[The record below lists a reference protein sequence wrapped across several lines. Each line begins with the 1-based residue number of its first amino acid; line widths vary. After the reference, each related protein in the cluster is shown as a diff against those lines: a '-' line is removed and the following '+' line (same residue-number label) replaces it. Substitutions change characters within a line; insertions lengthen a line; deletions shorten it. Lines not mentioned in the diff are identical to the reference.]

1 MSAGS
6 AATDQGRTPST
17 PSSPHMR
24 LDATTS
30 TSPTVTTVTSGS
42 AGAATVA
49 ESTGDAQPYIAGDEV
64 SPTFA
69 AQAIFSVKD
78 GSDLGGIRRPSRRR
92 TGPLSASQRE
102 KAALIRKLGA
112 CIDCRRRR
120 VACHPN
126 HHNMTWEDA
135 VRKYKSHSPTQEY
148 SPLAGRPISPARG
161 GRVSFGQSDAQDM
174 EIDTTPTPTTPH
186 RMAEQQH
193 QSPPQSQL
201 PQQRNVQHQPPHS
214 RTLLQAQ
221 AKPHPI
227 PLPPPI
233 SRRLSVGTEARLRTP
248 LPSGPSGRSLEKL
261 ASAALPGIESLS
273 GDLQNAAAR
282 IINSTNPSRTR
293 YDAVQVMIL
302 VWSNDTD
309 YEVRDAIDDLAE
321 LFEKKYNYSV
331 DIKAIPVGAQSPYRW
346 LLHTA
351 SQFINNRDSRDTL
364 KIVYYV
370 GHTYLDVELS
380 TQTTT
385 IRWSG
390 IQQVLEDATSDT
402 LMIMDAAFYP
412 CSKMARREGV
422 FELVAASAGEDPKR
436 ALGRVAFTRALI
448 DELSTRLNQKFRGPL
463 SAFSA
468 AELHVRL
475 MSNYPR
481 IIEDRNPDKERLT
494 SFPAPLHIL
503 ITSDARLPS
512 ILLAP
517 SRKPLPTSPEATTPG
532 TQLNLTLRLVDGA
545 VDKPGWIE
553 WMRLLPE
560 GVREVKCESPYRNA
574 FR

>member
-6 AATDQGRTPST
+6 GATDAGRTPST

-24 LDATTS
+24 LDTTSS
-30 TSPTVTTVTSGS
+30 TSPTVTTATSGS
-42 AGAATVA
+42 AVAT
-49 ESTGDAQPYIAGDEV
+49 STETSSDPPPYSAGDEH

-69 AQAIFSVKD
+69 AQAIFSAKD
-78 GSDLGGIRRPSRRR
+78 GSDLNAMRRPSRRR

-135 VRKYKSHSPTQEY
+135 VRKYKSHSPTQEF
-148 SPLAGRPISPARG
+148 SSLAGRPISPARG
-161 GRVSFGQSDAQDM
+161 GRLSFGQADVQM

-186 RMAEQQH
+186 RMVEQQ
-193 QSPPQSQL
+193 QSQPPR
-201 PQQRNVQHQPPHS
+201 PQHPAPS
-214 RTLLQAQ
+214 RTPLQSHARPNP
-221 AKPHPI
+221 A

-233 SRRLSVGTEARLRTP
+233 SRRLSVGNESRLRTP
-248 LPSGPSGRSLEKL
+248 LPSGRSLERL
-261 ASAALPGIESLS
+261 ASAALPGIESIS

-282 IINSTNPSRTR
+282 IINNANPNRSR
-293 YDAVQVMIL
+293 YDAVQVLLL

-309 YEVRDAIDDLAE
+309 VEIREAVDDLAE
-321 LFEKKYNYSV
+321 LLEKQYSYSV
-331 DIKAIPVGAQSPYRW
+331 DIKAIPVDTQSPYRW
-346 LLHTA
+346 LLSA
-351 SQFINNRDSRDTL
+351 ISQFMNNHDLRDTL
-364 KIVYYV
+364 KIVYYA
-370 GHTYLDVELS
+370 GDSYLDSEREMVLS
-380 TQTTT
+380 SPLDQPAAQIS

-390 IQQVLEDATSDT
+390 IQQVLEDAVSDT
-402 LMIMDAAFYP
+402 LMLMDATFYP
-412 CSKMARREGV
+412 CSKMTRRQGV
-422 FELVAASAGEDPKR
+422 FEIIAASAGEESKR
-436 ALGRVAFTRALI
+436 ALGRVAFTRALTE
-448 DELSTRLNQKFRGPL
+448 ELNARLHQKYRGAF

-481 IIEDRNPDKERLT
+481 VVGERSVEKERLM
-494 SFPAPLHIL
+494 SYPSPLHIQ
-503 ITSDARLPS
+503 ISSDARLPS

-517 SRKPLPTSPEATTPG
+517 CRRPLPTSPESTAPG
-532 TQLNLTLRLVDGA
+532 NQLNLTLRLADGTI
-545 VDKPGWIE
+545 DKPAWVE

-560 GVREVKCESPYRNA
+560 GVREVKCEAPYRPSNT

>member
-1 MSAGS
+1 
-6 AATDQGRTPST
+6 
-17 PSSPHMR
+17 MR
-24 LDATTS
+24 LDTTSS

-42 AGAATVA
+42 AVATSA
-49 ESTGDAQPYIAGDEV
+49 DTGGDPHPYSTGDED

-69 AQAIFSVKD
+69 AQAMFSTKD
-78 GSDLGGIRRPSRRR
+78 GSDLNSIRRPSRRR

-135 VRKYKSHSPTQEY
+135 VRKYKSHSPTQEF
-148 SPLAGRPISPARG
+148 SPLAGRPISPARI
-161 GRVSFGQSDAQDM
+161 GRLSFGQADVHM

-186 RMAEQQH
+186 RMAEQQQLQQQQQQQQQQPH
-193 QSPPQSQL
+193 QL
-201 PQQRNVQHQPPHS
+201 PRQNHPVQS
-214 RTLLQAQ
+214 RTPLQSHAR
-221 AKPHPI
+221 PHAV

-233 SRRLSVGTEARLRTP
+233 SRRLSVGNESRLRTP
-248 LPSGPSGRSLEKL
+248 LPSGRNLEKL
-261 ASAALPGIESLS
+261 ASAALPGIESIS

-282 IINSTNPSRTR
+282 IINNANPNRSR
-293 YDAVQVMIL
+293 YDAVQVLLL

-309 YEVRDAIDDLAE
+309 MEIREAVDDLAE
-321 LFEKKYNYSV
+321 LLEKQYSYSV
-331 DIKAIPVGAQSPYRW
+331 EIMAIPVDAQSPYRW
-346 LLHTA
+346 LLNA
-351 SQFINNRDSRDTL
+351 VSQFINNRDQRDSL
-364 KIVYYV
+364 KIVYYA
-370 GHTYLDVELS
+370 GDSYLDSEREMVLS
-380 TQTTT
+380 SPLDQPAAPTS

-390 IQQVLEDATSDT
+390 IQQVLEDAVSDT
-402 LMIMDAAFYP
+402 LMLMDATFYP
-412 CSKMARREGV
+412 CSKMTRRHGV
-422 FELVAASAGEDPKR
+422 FEVIAASAGEESKR
-436 ALGRVAFTRALI
+436 VLGRAAFTRALTE
-448 DELSTRLNQKFRGPL
+448 ELSTRLHQKYRSPL

-481 IIEDRNPDKERLT
+481 IVGEHSTDKERLT
-494 SFPAPLHIL
+494 SYPSPLHIQ
-503 ITSDARLPS
+503 ISSDARLPS

-517 SRKPLPTSPEATTPG
+517 CRKPLPTSPGSSVPG
-532 TQLNLTLRLVDGA
+532 NQLNLTLRLADGA
-545 VDKPGWIE
+545 IDKPAWVE

-560 GVREVKCESPYRNA
+560 SVREVKCEVPYRSTNT

>member
-1 MSAGS
+1 
-6 AATDQGRTPST
+6 
-17 PSSPHMR
+17 MR
-24 LDATTS
+24 LDTTTS

-42 AGAATVA
+42 AVAAPAA
-49 ESTGDAQPYIAGDEV
+49 ESGGDSQPYIAGDEV

-69 AQAIFSVKD
+69 AQNIFSVKD
-78 GSDLGGIRRPSRRR
+78 GSDLGAIRRPSRRR

-120 VACHPN
+120 VA
-126 HHNMTWEDA
+126 
-135 VRKYKSHSPTQEY
+135 EY
-148 SPLAGRPISPARG
+148 SPLAGRPISPARS

-186 RMAEQQH
+186 RMADQQQH
-193 QSPPQSQL
+193 T
-201 PQQRNVQHQPPHS
+201 QHQPPHS
-214 RTLLQAQ
+214 RTPLQSQ
-221 AKPHPI
+221 AKPHPVS
-227 PLPPPI
+227 LPPPI
-233 SRRLSVGTEARLRTP
+233 SRRLSVGNESRLRTP
-248 LPSGPSGRSLEKL
+248 LPSGPSVRNLEKL

-282 IINSTNPSRTR
+282 IINSTNPNRTR
-293 YDAVQVMIL
+293 YEAVQVMIL

-309 YEVRDAIDDLAE
+309 HEVVDAIDDLAE

-331 DIKAIPVGAQSPYRW
+331 DLKAIPVGAQSPYRW

-351 SQFINNRDSRDTL
+351 SQFINNRESRDTL

-370 GHTYLDVELS
+370 GHSYLDAEREMVLS
-380 TQTTT
+380 SSMDKSAAQDTT

-390 IQQVLEDATSDT
+390 IQQLLEDATSDT

-412 CSKMARREGV
+412 CSKMARRDGV
-422 FELVAASAGEDPKR
+422 FEVIAASAGEDPKR

-448 DELSTRLNQKFRGPL
+448 DELSTRLSQKFRGL
-463 SAFSA
+463 MSAFSA
-468 AELHVRL
+468 AELHVKL

-481 IIEDRNPDKERLT
+481 IIEDHNPDKERLT
-494 SFPAPLHIL
+494 SFPAPLHIQ
-503 ITSDARLPS
+503 IASDARLPS

-517 SRKPLPTSPEATTPG
+517 CRKTLPASPEASAPG
-532 TQLNLTLRLVDGA
+532 TQLNLTLRLVDGT

-560 GVREVKCESPYRNA
+560 GVREVKCETPYRNN